1 MRVLFDW
8 NCCLAEPIE
17 LQVVLQDTVLKDQVG
32 RALSRLCFATN
43 RTVAFSTEES
53 RLLSTVY
60 KSRLVH

>member
-1 MRVLFDW
+1 MALDLTDQLIMKMFDARTGY
-8 NCCLAEPIE
+8 CAPTSLS
-17 LQVVLQDTVLKDQVG
+17 QVG
-32 RALSRLCFATN
+32 RALSRLCFAKN